1 MTRHAQ
7 PAQPAKSPRPPVN
20 GLEGIQSNGD
30 GRTVLLT
37 ADDLAR
43 RWQMKTTDQI
53 YRLTRE
59 GKLPVVR
66 LGRYYRYRLEAVE
79 VFELEGG
86 SAADG

>member
-20 GLEGIQSNGD
+20 GLDGDLSNGD

-37 ADDLAR
+37 AADVAE
-43 RWQMKTTDQI
+43 RWQVPSAQV

-66 LGRYYRYRLEAVE
+66 LGRYCRYRLEAVE
-79 VFELEGG
+79 AFEVGG
-86 SAADG
+86 GTDE